1 MRIVIHH
8 KDSYLLEPVQSSIQ
22 GWLVRPG
29 TFRVSQPYDKPFTG
43 PQPDTVT
50 SNDSTPIN
58 TPHSSPPI
66 ASPRA
71 RKRQKLSKKESEINL
86 KNSENA
92 LLEWI
97 RSTFLDLLSQERT
110 QSFIKSMQGDYFYGT
125 CVDAPADDTFAL
137 DLVKLQPTLRLLK
150 SGFASASNYIDDENI
165 SILFDKVQL
174 KPELQQLELS
184 DIYENLVVND
194 HSGPALITFPMEGK
208 PYYLIPPRSGFV
220 VSDLDRIHGLKDI
233 AQKKGGFDIIV
244 MDPPWQN
251 ASVDRMAHYGT
262 LDLYDLFK
270 IPIPELLR
278 SPTQQSLTGECK
290 PGGIVA
296 VWITNRAKVKKV
308 VLEKLFPA
316 WGLEFVAH
324 WSWLKVC
331 QVGKETPMDR
341 NNKKYLMLPF
351 DFWHRSQQMVNLSL
365 ALKMNIVGRMKGF

>member
-1 MRIVIHH
+1 MQMRIVIHH

-29 TFRVSQPYDKPFTG
+29 TFRVSQPYDKPLTG

-71 RKRQKLSKKESEINL
+71 RKRQKLSKKESEINS
-86 KNSENA
+86 KNSENV

-97 RSTFLDLLSQERT
+97 QSTFLDLLSQERT

-150 SGFASASNYIDDENI
+150 SGFASASSYNNDENI
-165 SILFDKVQL
+165 SILFGKVQL

-194 HSGPALITFPMEGK
+194 HSRPALTTFPMEGK

-233 AQKKGGFDIIV
+233 GNILIYVKE
-244 MDPPWQN
+244 
-251 ASVDRMAHYGT
+251 RM
-262 LDLYDLFK
+262 L
-270 IPIPELLR
+270 
-278 SPTQQSLTGECK
+278 
-290 PGGIVA
+290 
-296 VWITNRAKVKKV
+296 
-308 VLEKLFPA
+308 
-316 WGLEFVAH
+316 
-324 WSWLKVC
+324 
-331 QVGKETPMDR
+331 
-341 NNKKYLMLPF
+341 
-351 DFWHRSQQMVNLSL
+351 
-365 ALKMNIVGRMKGF
+365 